1 MIGYLRSLFSYR
13 ELLYFLVVREVKA
26 KYKQTVL
33 GVSWAILQPLALMV
47 VFTVVFS
54 IFTRLPSDGVPY
66 PVFSY
71 CALLPW
77 SFFAG
82 VLARGTGVLVANAV
96 LVKKVYF
103 PREII
108 PLALAL
114 SALVDFAVGGLLF
127 LAFLWYFQIAL
138 TANAAYV
145 LPVFLVQF
153 VLVLGL
159 VLFLAPLNAFY
170 RDVGHVIPLLLQVW
184 MFATP
189 IIYPLSVVPERL
201 RPLYALNP
209 MAGVIDGYRRA
220 LLHGVAPDALAFGIG
235 ALTAVVI
242 LAVGLAFFKR
252 VEFRLAD
259 II

>member
-1 MIGYLRSLFSYR
+1 MIGYLRNLFSYR

-33 GVSWAILQPLALMV
+33 GVSWAILQPLVLMM
-47 VFTVVFS
+47 VFTIVFS
-54 IFTRLPSDGVPY
+54 FFTRLPSDGVPY
-66 PVFSY
+66 PIFSY

-77 SFFAG
+77 TFFAG
-82 VLARGTGVLVANAV
+82 VLGRGTAGLVANAA

-108 PLALAL
+108 PLAVAL
-114 SALVDFAVGGLLF
+114 SALVDLLVGGLLF
-127 LAFLWYFQIAL
+127 LGFFWYFQIPL
-138 TANAAYV
+138 TVSAAYV

-159 VLFLAPLNAFY
+159 VLFLSPLHVFY
-170 RDVGHVIPLLLQVW
+170 RDVGHVTPLLLQVW

-220 LLHGVAPDALAFGIG
+220 LLHGQPPDALAFGIG
-235 ALTAVVI
+235 ALAATVI
-242 LAVGLAFFKR
+242 FAVGLAFFKR

-259 II
+259 VI